1 MSHYVIEENLTTNSK
16 QRTLSAVISIF
27 ISVGIVG
34 LLYFMK
40 IVVPNPPFEMKTGE
54 LQLDFGAVEE
64 VSFGRPNDGGPS
76 DVPPAKGGGD
86 GASEPQTTNSPT
98 PSGGLGQIVNT
109 TDNTEESTLPPID
122 PPASKT
128 PASNSRLS
136 KLNLSGRKSGAAGP
150 GSPNGIEGG
159 SGSNGFGPGGNNGG
173 ITGMGGTR
181 VTQNRGN
188 GLFTAKGFASHQ
200 ILSDVKKVNAEGT
213 GTIEARI
220 EVGCNG
226 VARIKSMLPTGNYT
240 GGLANARE
248 VMNYFLSKSRFE
260 KIGDKCPETGSITL
274 NIKSE
279 GIQ

>member
-1 MSHYVIEENLTTNSK
+1 MSHYVIEENLTTSSK
-16 QRTLSAVISIF
+16 ERSLSAVISLI
-27 ISVGIVG
+27 ISIIIVS

-40 IVVPNPPFEMKTGE
+40 IVVPNPPFDLKTGE

-64 VSFGRPNDGGPS
+64 VSFGRPTDGGPS

-86 GASEPQTTNSPT
+86 GASEPQSTTAPT

-109 TDNTEESTLPPID
+109 TDVTAEETLPPID
-122 PPASKT
+122 PPASTK

-136 KLNLSGRKSGAAGP
+136 KLNLSGRKSGPGGP

-159 SGSNGFGPGGNNGG
+159 SGSTGFGPGGNNGG

-188 GLFTAKGFASHQ
+188 GLFTSKGFASHQ
-200 ILSDVKKVNAEGT
+200 ILSDVRKVNAEGT

-220 EVGCNG
+220 EVNCNG
-226 VARIKSMLPTGNYT
+226 VASIKAMMPTGNYT

-260 KIGDKCPETGSITL
+260 KIGDKCPETGTITL